1 MNKLTKIILT
11 FLLLVTVAMGYSTVA
26 MAAEANSMIY
36 YFNST
41 DGRPVTSHE
50 ISGEAL
56 VKQGLA
62 IKKVDVPT
70 DVESW
75 RLSLDLNTNAV
86 VVFAEGKDEEGA
98 LAQKKTEDEAE
109 ALAGKEKSKA
119 DEKAEADRQA
129 ANEAEFARNATRQAA
144 EAERKTAYAN
154 SEAGREEQSV
164 RDAESARNATREAA
178 EAERKN
184 AAAEANTAEANSESN
199 AAETEAASIAE
210 EK

>member
-1 MNKLTKIILT
+1 MNKLTKNILT

-36 YFNST
+36 YFNSS

-119 DEKAEADRQA
+119 DE
-129 ANEAEFARNATRQAA
+129 
-144 EAERKTAYAN
+144 
-154 SEAGREEQSV
+154 
-164 RDAESARNATREAA
+164 
-178 EAERKN
+178 
-184 AAAEANTAEANSESN
+184 
-199 AAETEAASIAE
+199 
-210 EK
+210 